1 MDLYTLD
8 SNFLK
13 TDVVDDF
20 SSVIWTER
28 NYRAGDVTLV
38 TDASD
43 KNMQMLAEGTRLA
56 LQGSKEVM
64 ILETQSIEHDVLTVT
79 GSSLLAFLQHRA
91 LRHLVKQ
98 DERHWARSGRTPAQ
112 HMGDIITNL
121 IINDPSHISGQD
133 TGLLAVDAI
142 PNLVLGA
149 INAADDQVNVAIP
162 YGSVYD
168 ALVNLAETY
177 NVGQSLYLD
186 HADSSGYQLKYTAYL
201 GNFRTRDQR
210 TTRIKGAVTNELVLF
225 SPALDNLT
233 NIKELSSMSGYKN
246 VCYVFVPGNPLG
258 DPIHPPGIAYA
269 PGEEG
274 VTGFDRRVLMVF
286 AEDITTDQV
295 GGDFTILYYLM
306 VQRARNELAN
316 NNYTRMVDGEVV
328 PQSQYEFGVDYFLGD
343 IVELQG
349 HKGYNQQAQITEYIR
364 TQDESGEK
372 AYPTVTV
379 I

>member
-1 MDLYTLD
+1 
-8 SNFLK
+8 
-13 TDVVDDF
+13 
-20 SSVIWTER
+20 
-28 NYRAGDVTLV
+28 
-38 TDASD
+38 
-43 KNMQMLAEGTRLA
+43 
-56 LQGSKEVM
+56 
-64 ILETQSIEHDVLTVT
+64 
-79 GSSLLAFLQHRA
+79 
-91 LRHLVKQ
+91 
-98 DERHWARSGRTPAQ
+98 
-112 HMGDIITNL
+112 
-121 IINDPSHISGQD
+121 
-133 TGLLAVDAI
+133 
-142 PNLVLGA
+142 
-149 INAADDQVNVAIP
+149 
-162 YGSVYD
+162 
-168 ALVNLAETY
+168 
-177 NVGQSLYLD
+177 
-186 HADSSGYQLKYTAYL
+186 
-201 GNFRTRDQR
+201 
-210 TTRIKGAVTNELVLF
+210 
-225 SPALDNLT
+225 
-233 NIKELSSMSGYKN
+233 
-246 VCYVFVPGNPLG
+246 VCYVFVPGNPWG

-274 VTGFDRRVLMVF
+274 VTGFDLRVLMVF